1 MITMTK
7 TIMTIALIV
16 MASITINAQSNTEFG
31 VKGGTNIT
39 KLKNGDG
46 KVNIGVVAGVFA
58 EFKVSEKFSI
68 RPEVLFSTRNIKVGS
83 GKDNLGYINVP
94 VLAKFY
100 FLDKFSV
107 EAGSQFGYLILKEDG
122 SLNKTNYRE
131 IELGAVFGASYRIT
145 DHLEGGV
152 RYNLGVRNLTKSGG
166 DIKNSSLQFTLSY
179 GF

>member
-1 MITMTK
+1 MITITK
-7 TIMTIALIV
+7 IIITLVLIV
-16 MASITINAQSNTEFG
+16 MASITINAQSNMEFG

-39 KLKNGDG
+39 KLKNGDE
-46 KVNIGVVAGVFA
+46 KVNIGAVAGVFA
-58 EFKVSEKFSI
+58 EFKMSEKFSL

-94 VLAKFY
+94 VLAKYY

-107 EAGSQFGYLILKEDG
+107 EAGSQFGYLIIKEDG
-122 SLNKTNYRE
+122 SLNKNNYRE

-145 DHLEGGV
+145 EHLEGGV
-152 RYNLGVRNLTKSGG
+152 RYNRGVRNLTKSGG